1 MKPISRLRFDA
12 LGGYARQPRSILYG
26 EEIRFFEH
34 ANERL
39 LGMIIRD
46 LTDNDFGGMVLGRD
60 RRLRFRWVSG
70 TGFFD
75 SQRRAEVEL
84 RREMERVAAQ
94 PDDEYYQGD
103 ETGKPVDFFTSV
115 VPEHR
120 LNPNFVTLR
129 DQEGF
134 SAAKGIIEE
143 MMRWYEDVDGNFIE
157 QFQTTGFDARIWE
170 LYLFAAF
177 REMLYTIDRTHPAPD
192 FLCENPGA
200 RFYVEA
206 VTVNPTRDKTGAI
219 VPEPEIKT
227 QQDFDQYRLHY
238 MPIKFGSPLTSKLA
252 RRYWELPHV
261 ADTPLLFAIQDFSA
275 LRSMVRSRSAFEIY
289 IYGYVH
295 DWEREAD
302 GTLKI
307 IPRKV
312 ESHQWGTKEIPSG
325 FFDLPDA
332 ENVAA
337 VVFSNSG
344 TISKFNR
351 MGFLA
356 GFGSPRLRLERV
368 GFAVNLDPNA
378 TDPVQFHHSVN
389 DPDYRELWSEGLDIW
404 HSPRAKH
411 PLDHVALPFAAHHWL
426 RPDGQV
432 ESLTPDWHPLG
443 SMTFQTLMDPPE
455 AA

>member
-84 RREMERVAAQ
+84 RREMERVAGL

-103 ETGKPVDFFTSV
+103 ETGKPVDFFTPV
-115 VPEHR
+115 VPTNR
-120 LNPNFVTLR
+120 LNPNFLTLR

-134 SAAKGIIEE
+134 SAAKWIIEE
-143 MMRWYEDVDGNFIE
+143 MMRWYEDIDGNFIE

-177 REMLYTIDRTHPAPD
+177 REMLYWIDRSHPAPD

-206 VTVNPTRDKTGAI
+206 VTVNPTRDKIGAI
-219 VPEPEIKT
+219 VPEPEINT
-227 QQDFDQYRLHY
+227 QEDFDQYRLQY

-295 DWEREAD
+295 DWERDAD
-302 GTLKI
+302 DKLKI

-312 ESHQWGTKEIPSG
+312 ETHQWGAKEIPSG

-337 VVFSNSG
+337 VIFSNSG

-378 TDPVQFHHSVN
+378 TDPVQFHHSIN
-389 DPDYRELWSEGLDIW
+389 DPDYKELWSEGLDVW
-404 HSPRAKH
+404 HNPRAKY
-411 PLDHVALPFAAHHWL
+411 PLDHEAVPFAAHHWL
-426 RPDGQV
+426 HHDGQV

-443 SMTFQTLMDPPE
+443 SMTLQTLVDPPE
-455 AA
+455 TA